1 MKRISKMAEAAW
13 IVGTVLCALGV
24 VLCTKADF
32 GLSMFAA
39 PPYILHVKLKAYLPW
54 YTQGTSEYVWQ
65 SAMLVLMCILV
76 RRFRLKYLLS
86 FLVAVAFG
94 GIIDGWLWLLGGNA
108 PYLTLPARIAALCAG
123 QLIIT
128 FSVALVFRSYL
139 PAQIPERFVLEVAD
153 RYHLP
158 VTRVKLF
165 TDIGCLLAS
174 CLLSLL
180 LTGKLTGVGIGT
192 VVITLSNAPLI
203 ALWGKLLDR
212 LFLFDPL
219 FPKLK
224 K

>member
-1 MKRISKMAEAAW
+1 MKRIPKMGEAAW
-13 IVGTVLCALGV
+13 IAGTVLCALGV
-24 VLCTKADF
+24 VLCTKADL

-39 PPYILHVKLKAYLPW
+39 PPYILHVKLKEYFSW

-65 SAMLVLMCILV
+65 SAMLVLMCALV

-86 FLVAVAFG
+86 FLVAIAFG
-94 GIIDGWLWLLGGNA
+94 VIIDGWLWLLGGNA
-108 PYLTLPARIAALCAG
+108 PYVSLGARIGAFCAG

-139 PAQIPERFVLEVAD
+139 PVQIPERFVLELTD

-158 VTRVKLF
+158 MTRVKLF

-174 CLLSLL
+174 FLLSFL

-192 VVITLSNAPLI
+192 VIITLSNAPLI

-212 LFLFDPL
+212 IFIFDPL
-219 FPKLK
+219 FPRLK